1 MAGSGS
7 AAELVHWPP
16 EPRSALRQAADSRA
30 RSKCMPLLNKE
41 TMPTSTAWRHLE
53 ARHFSPHDNLV
64 VLNGDTPREVGYLTP
79 NAPKKE
85 RQEQV

>member
-1 MAGSGS
+1 
-7 AAELVHWPP
+7 
-16 EPRSALRQAADSRA
+16 
-30 RSKCMPLLNKE
+30 MPSLKE
-41 TMPTSTAWRHLE
+41 ESMPTSTAWRHLK